1 MSLISAAVCVGVMSV
16 MSTLETRAVWA
27 MAGREKLRHGI
38 NFRFVSEL
46 RLHPTTSHNDI
57 LRYVNHESINVNHV
71 DVEFTLNIDVESII
85 MCMRV
90 IQLYATK
97 IIRQAANVS
106 SARRQS
112 HDVIEFNV

>member
-46 RLHPTTSHNDI
+46 RL
-57 LRYVNHESINVNHV
+57 
-71 DVEFTLNIDVESII
+71 
-85 MCMRV
+85 
-90 IQLYATK
+90 Q
-97 IIRQAANVS
+97 QAG
-106 SARRQS
+106 RRSQGGGY
-112 HDVIEFNV
+112 I